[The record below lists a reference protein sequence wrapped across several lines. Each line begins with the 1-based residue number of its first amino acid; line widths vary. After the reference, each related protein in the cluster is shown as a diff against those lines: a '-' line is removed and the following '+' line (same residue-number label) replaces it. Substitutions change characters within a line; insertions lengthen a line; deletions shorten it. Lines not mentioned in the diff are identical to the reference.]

1 MMDCRKQGK
10 YPMVISSR
18 KGRWKIWAALGLAGV
33 VLGCCGCGNSAEESK
48 SLQSDPIG
56 SESELFS
63 EMDYQNA
70 DMILSLGCS
79 GVTPTQRGAEELW
92 ETSNHTIYINTYG
105 NGKLGGDEDL
115 IRSVQDGTLSLYV
128 GATSGVTA
136 VIPEISLFDIPYQYE
151 NLEECNR
158 LLKGE
163 LFDWFQQF
171 YQKQGLQL
179 ISWGAVSFRELT
191 CNTEL
196 KSSGDFLKLKIRT
209 LDNEWHKLYWKSL
222 GAKTLEMNY
231 SDVFYALQQ
240 GEINAQENPIGA
252 IIGSNFSSVQKY
264 FVMTNH
270 LPFIYTCV
278 MNKELYDSLTED
290 QRRYITEYFEGL
302 VQKEIQTDAQV
313 VQMIRERTDMEIITL
328 DADLKQDMKDHNQVV
343 IDTLKE
349 KLGEDI
355 VEEYLTMTA
364 SR

>member
-10 YPMVISSR
+10 YRMVISSR

-33 VLGCCGCGNSAEESK
+33 FLGCGGCGKPAEETK
-48 SLQSDPIG
+48 SIQSDAAANENEI
-56 SESELFS
+56 SA

-70 DMILSLGCS
+70 DLILSLGYS
-79 GVTPTQRGAEELW
+79 GVASTEPDIKKLW
-92 ETSNHTIYINTYG
+92 EISNHSIYINEYG
-105 NGKLGGDEDL
+105 NGKLGGDEEL

-179 ISWGAVSFRELT
+179 ISWGAISFRELT

-196 KSSGDFLKLKIRT
+196 KNSNDFLKLKIRT
-209 LDNEWHKLYWKSL
+209 LDNEWHKLYWNSL
-222 GAKTLEMNY
+222 GAKALEMNY

-240 GEINAQENPIGA
+240 GEINAQENPAGA
-252 IIGSNFSSVQKY
+252 IIGSNFSSVQEY

-270 LPFIYTCV
+270 LPFIYTYV

-290 QRRYITEYFEGL
+290 QRQSLTEYFEEL
-302 VQKEIQTDAQV
+302 VQERIQTDTQV
-313 VQMIRERTDMEIITL
+313 VQMIQEKTDMEIITL

-343 IDTLKE
+343 IDSLKE
-349 KLGEDI
+349 RLGDDI
-355 VEEYLTMTA
+355 VEEYLTMAA
-364 SR
+364 SQ